1 MENTKINIC
10 LACDD
15 NYARYAAVVIAS
27 ILKNAKTND
36 KLCIYILDGGIE
48 EQNKEKILSLK
59 NIKDCEINFVKI
71 DNEMFS
77 EYSAIKTHSYLSVAA
92 YYRLKL
98 PTILPNV
105 EKIIYFDCDV
115 VVNTSLREL
124 FNTKMRD
131 CVVAG
136 VRDID
141 KRKVKKNKNYVN
153 SGMLIFDIKKM
164 AEMGVEKQFVDWTRE
179 HFETIKL
186 GDQEIINE
194 VLKGKIKV
202 VEDEWNV
209 QSSNFVNRS
218 SYTNTP
224 KIIHF
229 VSKNKPW
236 HFGSFSY
243 HKDYY
248 FKYLQLTPWALQT
261 EEEKKYW
268 IKKNKICSFFGYLRY
283 RPLFFLR
290 PRFYEAVFCTYIKPL
305 FDYKKPIIQ
314 NNTFIVWEPCSKSH
328 SEVVPG
334 FCKYLLDLGYH
345 VSVIVHP
352 NRIKEGLF
360 SRFKDENLSINKM
373 SKHQVLKY
381 FQKDNLEDIKGVI
394 VTTVGKLCDS
404 IHYDECFN
412 TFNPNIDKS
421 KIFFVEHEIVHS
433 ADAGTWQ
440 DDIITLR
447 QMNYKNTKSVVVNPH
462 YFGNINITRKNDTTN
477 FVVVGAIQ
485 AQKKDNGLIVDSV
498 KLLHERGV
506 RNFKIT
512 VIGKGKLNHLP
523 KEIRQYFDIKGRLPF
538 DKMYN
543 ELEKADFML
552 TAYDESNPMHI
563 RYNTTGTSGNFQ
575 LIYGFLKPC
584 LIIRSFGAINGFDDT
599 NSILYNSND
608 AYADAMMQGIEMSAE
623 DYSKMQD
630 RLKKYV
636 DALYDS
642 SKQNLKELIESRSK

>member
-1 MENTKINIC
+1 M
-10 LACDD
+10 
-15 NYARYAAVVIAS
+15 
-27 ILKNAKTND
+27 KNSPKN
-36 KLCIYILDGGIE
+36 LI
-48 EQNKEKILSLK
+48 EKIH
-59 NIKDCEINFVKI
+59 N
-71 DNEMFS
+71 
-77 EYSAIKTHSYLSVAA
+77 
-92 YYRLKL
+92 
-98 PTILPNV
+98 
-105 EKIIYFDCDV
+105 
-115 VVNTSLREL
+115 L
-124 FNTKMRD
+124 FTP
-131 CVVAG
+131 
-136 VRDID
+136 
-141 KRKVKKNKNYVN
+141 
-153 SGMLIFDIKKM
+153 
-164 AEMGVEKQFVDWTRE
+164 
-179 HFETIKL
+179 
-186 GDQEIINE
+186 
-194 VLKGKIKV
+194 
-202 VEDEWNV
+202 
-209 QSSNFVNRS
+209 QSS
-218 SYTNTP
+218 
-224 KIIHF
+224 
-229 VSKNKPW
+229 
-236 HFGSFSY
+236 
-243 HKDYY
+243 
-248 FKYLQLTPWALQT
+248 
-261 EEEKKYW
+261 
-268 IKKNKICSFFGYLRY
+268 
-283 RPLFFLR
+283 
-290 PRFYEAVFCTYIKPL
+290 
-305 FDYKKPIIQ
+305 PIIRE
-314 NNTFIVWEPCSKSH
+314 NTFIVWEPCSKSH

-352 NRIKEGLF
+352 DRIKEGIF
-360 SRFKDENLSINKM
+360 SRFKNENLSINKM

-404 IHYDECFN
+404 IHYNECFN

-440 DDIITLR
+440 NDIITLR

-462 YFGNINITRKNDTTN
+462 YFGNISITPKNDTTN
-477 FVVVGAIQ
+477 FVMVGAIQ
-485 AQKKDNGLIVDSV
+485 AKRKDNGLIVDSV

-552 TAYDESNPMHI
+552 TAYDENNPMHV

-575 LIYGFLKPC
+575 LVYGFLKPC

-608 AYADAMMQGIEMSAE
+608 AYADAMIQGIEMSAE
-623 DYSKMQD
+623 DYSKMQA
-630 RLKKYV
+630 RLKEYV